1 MKKMQTLGIAVM
13 TVALIAPAIAANA
26 QSLATSDDGISAS
39 PKVRQRLEE
48 RRATFNVAPSTTT
61 QASTTQPTG
70 DGIAASPKIRAQLE
84 ERYAATRAVFNPT
97 AFASSTT
104 RSPNDGI
111 AASPKLR
118 SPVRLLSILWRFPSL
133 VRSEEVLLRDA
144 RDAPYSGFGRAL

>member
-118 SPVRLLSILWRFPSL
+118 EQLN
-133 VRSEEVLLRDA
+133 E
-144 RDAPYSGFGRAL
+144 RALRSNIEMAPIVPVK